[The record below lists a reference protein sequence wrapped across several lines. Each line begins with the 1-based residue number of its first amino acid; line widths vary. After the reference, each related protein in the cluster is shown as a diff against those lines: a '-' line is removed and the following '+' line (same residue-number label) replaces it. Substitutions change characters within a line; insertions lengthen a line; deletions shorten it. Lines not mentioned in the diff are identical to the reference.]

1 MIRVGS
7 KVKLKDNIPGYL
19 TRSDRYR
26 SIQQYEV
33 YEVTG
38 VSSARKPEIILYV
51 KLSVNNYWYEVD
63 SFEDAYNSNLEKILT

>member
-1 MIRVGS
+1 MIGVGS
-7 KVKLKDNIPGYL
+7 KVKLKDTIPGYL
-19 TRSDRYR
+19 TGSDSYR
-26 SIQQYEV
+26 SIQQHEV
-33 YEVTG
+33 YEVTD